1 MKFEVINDKNE
12 TVMHTDDISCVYEK
26 SVLNCMSKSGHKFKI
41 NGKITALKNISE
53 KLKEI
58 EYATNN

>member
-12 TVMHTDDISCVYEK
+12 TVMYTDDVSCVYEK
-26 SVLNCMSKSGHKFKI
+26 SVLNHMYKSGHKFKI
-41 NGKITALKNISE
+41 NGKIIALKNISE

-58 EYATNN
+58 SNATNN